1 MNVPQPFDAL
11 LDGEGGREDGGGRQV
26 QVRVLL
32 QTDHRVGAES
42 REEGEESIDVLYKVG
57 RPDVTDVAR
66 RVTGFFAAGS
76 GRVELHQTSVLKVV
90 R

>member
-1 MNVPQPFDAL
+1 MNVPQPFNAL

-32 QTDHRVGAES
+32 QTDQRVGAEP
-42 REEGEESIDVLYKVG
+42 REKGEESLDVLCKVG
-57 RPDVTDVAR
+57 RSDVTDVAR
-66 RVTGFFAAGS
+66 RVSGFFAGS
-76 GRVELHQTSVLKVV
+76 GCVELHQTSVLKVV